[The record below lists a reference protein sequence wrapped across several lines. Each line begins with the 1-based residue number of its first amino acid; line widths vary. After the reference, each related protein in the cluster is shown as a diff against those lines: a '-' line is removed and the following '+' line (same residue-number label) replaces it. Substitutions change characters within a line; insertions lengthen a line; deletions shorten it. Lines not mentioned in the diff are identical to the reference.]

1 MEIFEMSKISV
12 KNSKLNKTTASI
24 AVFLML
30 TIVVT
35 LVALPAANA
44 HSPPWTIVSYAYV
57 TVGPNPVGVG
67 QRVLILMWVDG
78 PMLNAA
84 LENDIRRIDYT
95 LTITAPDGKTQVKNW
110 PIIADPTSTQF
121 IT

>member
-44 HSPPWTIVSYAYV
+44 HTPPWQIISHAYV
-57 TVGPNPVGVG
+57 SAVPQTVGVG
-67 QRVLILMWVDG
+67 QSVFIVIWSSILM
-78 PMLNAA
+78 PNAA
-84 LENDIRRIDYT
+84 LTNDIRMQNYRLNITKPGGETVT
-95 LTITAPDGKTQVKNW
+95 LGPFT
-110 PIIADPTSTQF
+110 ADPTST
-121 IT
+121 IYT